1 MRLFDFAF
9 VPNYPEPLDRLKSLA
24 ANEHWGKG
32 GRMLRSYFNHM
43 FDKVVEDG
51 LLIVH
56 PDGQSA
62 VFHTGL
68 LTRSDQDIY
77 AVFVPNER
85 EDAQDW
91 FFRGFSTR
99 DGLGLG
105 DLLAAYEE
113 LPVRPRFIVRAEQ
126 AFYAPQS
133 GAPECDWHAL
143 ICENIS
149 RIPRQLIHDASEDR
163 ILLPDMRDVGKDAF
177 MDCLDEAAQRLRSD
191 AGMDALVAWFESA
204 LDRALDRLH
213 MDYKIAVPAWH
224 ARDKCVALMLPLQ
237 VRQRDTNV
245 ALAVA
250 WDEDQGC
257 YVGLNL
263 LTMEM
268 AYNNARLIARPEAT
282 WLIEANQS
290 RPKRATE
297 GHRFHGHS
305 DR

>member
-9 VPNYPEPLDRLKSLA
+9 VPNYPEPLERLKALA

-43 FDKVVEDG
+43 FDKVMEDG
-51 LLIVH
+51 LLSIH
-56 PDGQSA
+56 PEGRSA

-68 LTRSDQDIY
+68 MTRSDQDIY

-85 EDAQDW
+85 DDAQDW

-99 DGLGLG
+99 DGIGLG
-105 DLLAAYEE
+105 EVLAAYEE
-113 LPVRPRFIVRAEQ
+113 LPVRPRFILRAEQ

-133 GAPECDWHAL
+133 GAPECDWSAL
-143 ICENIS
+143 ISENIS
-149 RIPRQLIHDASEDR
+149 RIPRQLIHDASADR
-163 ILLPDMRDVGKDAF
+163 ILLPDMRDVGKDAY
-177 MDCLDEAAQRLRSD
+177 MDCLEEAALRLQED
-191 AGMDALVAWFESA
+191 EGMKLLVEWFESA
-204 LDRALDRLH
+204 LDRSLDRLH
-213 MDYKIAVPAWH
+213 IDYKLAVPAWH
-224 ARDKCVALMLPLQ
+224 AKDKCVALMLPLQ
-237 VRQRDTNV
+237 VHQRDTNI
-245 ALAVA
+245 ALAVT
-250 WDEDQGC
+250 WDDGQGC

-282 WLIEANQS
+282 WLVEANQS
-290 RPKRATE
+290 RLKRAIE
-297 GHRFHGHS
+297 GHRFQGHT